1 MAIEYG
7 LTADG
12 FKRKRLPE
20 IIQSLGDRI
29 SDKLGIE
36 IQRDANSMFG
46 QLIGVY
52 AYEINSLWQ
61 LAENVYN
68 AMYPSTAQG
77 VQLDNAAG
85 LAGIIPIDAENTT
98 IIATCYGAEG
108 AIIPYGAEISS
119 SADNTIWRCLD
130 PDETIS
136 ANRACDVAV
145 EVGSF
150 AVGETY
156 SLTIDGITKSYTA
169 TSIDDGV
176 SVLAKL
182 AAMFDFDDKTFN
194 VSDDKLNISMVEQSQ
209 TFTIFASNNLNIA
222 RLGSPF
228 HFACTTAG
236 AVAPK
241 IGTVTNIVTGATGW
255 DSVSNNVAANVGR
268 NAESDIALRQRWS
281 ASVYGRAFA
290 MVDAIAAA
298 IYQLDGVTAV
308 RVYENTS
315 DEEDE
320 EGRPPH
326 SVEAVVSG
334 GEPQE
339 ICNTLF
345 RRKAA
350 GIDTY
355 GEITRTVYDSQGIA
369 HRIYY
374 NEPQEIKV
382 WLKVVVT
389 RDDAEGDFGGLQ
401 NVRDAILEA
410 GANYKV
416 GQDVILQKFYCP
428 IYSNVTGVGYVTITA
443 TTGET
448 PGAYSSNNIEIDPR
462 HIAVFDAARI
472 EVAED

>member
-20 IIQSLGDRI
+20 IIASLGDRI
-29 SDKLGIE
+29 SDKLGIK
-36 IQRDANSMFG
+36 IQRNANSMFG

-85 LAGIIPIDAENTT
+85 LAGIIPIDAEHTT
-98 IIATCYGAEG
+98 IIATCYGNEG
-108 AIIPYGAEISS
+108 TIVPYGAEISS
-119 SADNTIWRCLD
+119 SADSTIWSCLD
-130 PDETIS
+130 PDETIT
-136 ANRACDVAV
+136 ANRACDVTV
-145 EVGSF
+145 KVDSF
-150 AVGETY
+150 AVGNTY
-156 SLTIDGITKSYTA
+156 SLTIDGVTKSYTA
-169 TSIDDGV
+169 TSIDDNV

-182 AAMFDFDDKTFN
+182 AALFDFEDKTFN
-194 VSDDKLNISMVEQSQ
+194 IVDDGLNVSTVEQSQ
-209 TFTIFASNNLNIA
+209 TFTVFTSSNLILSS
-222 RLGSPF
+222 LGSPF

-236 AVAPK
+236 AIEPK
-241 IGTVTNIVTGATGW
+241 IGTVTNIVTGVTGW
-255 DSVSNNVAANVGR
+255 ERVSNNVAANVGR

-281 ASVYGRAFA
+281 SSVYGRAYA

-298 IYQLDGVTAV
+298 IYQQDGVTAV

-334 GEPQE
+334 GEPQA
-339 ICNTLF
+339 ICNTIF

-355 GEITRTVYDSQGIA
+355 GEISRIVYDSQGIP

-374 NEPQEIKV
+374 NEPQDVKI
-382 WLKVVVT
+382 WLRVVVT
-389 RDDAEGDFGGLQ
+389 TDDAEGDFGGLQ
-401 NVRDAILEA
+401 NVRNALLEA
-410 GANYKV
+410 GASFTV

-428 IYSNVTGVGYVTITA
+428 IYQNVTGVGYVTITA

-448 PGAYSSNNIEIDPR
+448 PGTYTASNIEIDPR
-462 HIAVFDAARI
+462 HRAVFDASRI
-472 EVAED
+472 EVSAN

>member
-20 IIQSLGDRI
+20 IIASLGDRI
-29 SDKLGIE
+29 SDKLGVE
-36 IQRDANSMFG
+36 IQRNANSMFG

-85 LAGIIPIDAENTT
+85 LAGIIPIGAEYTT
-98 IIATCYGAEG
+98 IIATCYGNEG
-108 AIIPYGAEISS
+108 TIVPYGAEISS
-119 SADNTIWRCLD
+119 SADSTIWSCLD
-130 PDETIS
+130 PGETIT
-136 ANRACDVAV
+136 ANRACDVTV
-145 EVGSF
+145 KVDSFSVGN
-150 AVGETY
+150 TY
-156 SLTIDGITKSYTA
+156 SLTIDGVTKSYTA
-169 TSIDDGV
+169 TSIDDSV

-182 AAMFDFDDKTFN
+182 AALFDFEDKTFN
-194 VSDDKLNISMVEQSQ
+194 IVDDGLNVSTVEQSQ
-209 TFTIFASNNLNIA
+209 TFTVFTSSNLSFSS
-222 RLGSPF
+222 LGSPF

-236 AVAPK
+236 AIEPK
-241 IGTVTNIVTGATGW
+241 IGTVTNIVTGVTGW
-255 DSVSNNVAANVGR
+255 ERVSNNVAANVGR

-281 ASVYGRAFA
+281 ASVYGRAYA

-298 IYQLDGVTAV
+298 IYQQDGVTAV

-334 GEPQE
+334 GEPQA

-355 GEITRTVYDSQGIA
+355 GEISRIVYDSQGIP
-369 HRIYY
+369 HRIFY
-374 NEPQEIKV
+374 NEPQDVKI
-382 WLKVVVT
+382 WLRVVVT
-389 RDDAEGDFGGLQ
+389 TDDAEGDFGGLQ
-401 NVRDAILEA
+401 NVRDALLEA
-410 GANYKV
+410 GANYRV
-416 GQDVILQKFYCP
+416 GEDVILQKFFCP
-428 IYSNVTGVGYVTITA
+428 IYSNVTGIGYVTITA
-443 TTGET
+443 AAGET
-448 PGAYSSNNIEIDPR
+448 PGAYTANNIEIDPR
-462 HIAVFDAARI
+462 HRAVFDASRI
-472 EVAED
+472 EVSAT